1 MYVALV
7 FLHWEVTQGLE
18 LRAYIPSVVGSN
30 PTFPTIR
37 LELASYSE
45 FFLCQKESDI
55 MNELT
60 YRVYQNYKGW
70 ELIGNKSDLKEV
82 VSLIE
87 GKMIKQPKAYY
98 LIIEHNYLR
107 DEDIP
112 YRSVRGIEDLL
123 ILKDEIVNKP
133 KKLSKRR

>member
-1 MYVALV
+1 M
-7 FLHWEVTQGLE
+7 
-18 LRAYIPSVVGSN
+18 S
-30 PTFPTIR
+30 
-37 LELASYSE
+37 
-45 FFLCQKESDI
+45 
-55 MNELT
+55 ELT
-60 YRVYQNYKGW
+60 YRVYQNYRGW
-70 ELIGNKSDLKEV
+70 ELIGNKDNLKEV

-87 GKMIKQPKAYY
+87 GRLTKQPKAYY

-112 YRSVRGIEDLL
+112 YRSIRGIEDLL

>member
-1 MYVALV
+1 
-7 FLHWEVTQGLE
+7 
-18 LRAYIPSVVGSN
+18 
-30 PTFPTIR
+30 
-37 LELASYSE
+37 
-45 FFLCQKESDI
+45 

-70 ELIGNKSDLKEV
+70 ELIGNKSDLKDV

-87 GKMIKQPKAYY
+87 NKMVKQSSARY
-98 LIIEHNYLR
+98 LIVEHNYLR

-133 KKLSKRR
+133 KKFSKRR

>member
-1 MYVALV
+1 
-7 FLHWEVTQGLE
+7 
-18 LRAYIPSVVGSN
+18 
-30 PTFPTIR
+30 
-37 LELASYSE
+37 
-45 FFLCQKESDI
+45 

-70 ELIGNKSDLKEV
+70 ELIGNKTNLKDV

-87 GKMIKQPKAYY
+87 DKMIKQPSARY

-112 YRSVRGIEDLL
+112 FRTIRGIEDLL
-123 ILKDEIVNKP
+123 ILKDEVVSKP
-133 KKLSKRR
+133 KRLIKK

>member
-1 MYVALV
+1 
-7 FLHWEVTQGLE
+7 
-18 LRAYIPSVVGSN
+18 
-30 PTFPTIR
+30 
-37 LELASYSE
+37 
-45 FFLCQKESDI
+45 

-70 ELIGNKSDLKEV
+70 ELIGNKDNLKEV

-87 GKMIKQPKAYY
+87 HKMIKQSKAYY

-112 YRSVRGIEDLL
+112 YRSVRGVEDLL
-123 ILKDEIVNKP
+123 ILKNEVVNKP
-133 KKLSKRR
+133 KRLIKK

>member
-1 MYVALV
+1 
-7 FLHWEVTQGLE
+7 
-18 LRAYIPSVVGSN
+18 
-30 PTFPTIR
+30 
-37 LELASYSE
+37 
-45 FFLCQKESDI
+45 

-70 ELIGNKSDLKEV
+70 ELIGNKNDLKDV

-87 GKMIKQPKAYY
+87 AKIVKQPRAYY

-123 ILKDEIVNKP
+123 ILKDEIISKP

>member
-1 MYVALV
+1 
-7 FLHWEVTQGLE
+7 
-18 LRAYIPSVVGSN
+18 
-30 PTFPTIR
+30 
-37 LELASYSE
+37 
-45 FFLCQKESDI
+45 

-70 ELIGNKSDLKEV
+70 ELIGNKTNLKEV

-87 GKMIKQPKAYY
+87 SKMIKQPRAYY

-112 YRSVRGIEDLL
+112 LRTIRGIEDLL
-123 ILKDEIVNKP
+123 ILKDEAVNKP

>member
-1 MYVALV
+1 MD
-7 FLHWEVTQGLE
+7 
-18 LRAYIPSVVGSN
+18 
-30 PTFPTIR
+30 
-37 LELASYSE
+37 ELA
-45 FFLCQKESDI
+45 
-55 MNELT
+55 

-70 ELIGNKSDLKEV
+70 ELIGNKSDLKDV

-87 GKMIKQPKAYY
+87 DKMIKQPKAYY

-112 YRSVRGIEDLL
+112 YRSIRGIEDLL

-133 KKLSKRR
+133 KKFSKRR

>member
-1 MYVALV
+1 
-7 FLHWEVTQGLE
+7 
-18 LRAYIPSVVGSN
+18 
-30 PTFPTIR
+30 
-37 LELASYSE
+37 
-45 FFLCQKESDI
+45 

-70 ELIGNKSDLKEV
+70 ELIGNKDNLKDV

-87 GKMIKQPKAYY
+87 NKMVKQSSARY

-112 YRSVRGIEDLL
+112 FRTIRGIEDLL
-123 ILKDEIVNKP
+123 ILKDEVVSKP
-133 KKLSKRR
+133 KRLVKK

>member
-1 MYVALV
+1 
-7 FLHWEVTQGLE
+7 
-18 LRAYIPSVVGSN
+18 
-30 PTFPTIR
+30 
-37 LELASYSE
+37 
-45 FFLCQKESDI
+45 

-60 YRVYQNYKGW
+60 YRVYQNHKGW
-70 ELIGNKSDLKEV
+70 ELIGNKNDLKEV

-87 GKMIKQPKAYY
+87 NKMVKQPSARY
-98 LIIEHNYLR
+98 LIVEHNYLR

-123 ILKDEIVNKP
+123 ILKDEAVNKP